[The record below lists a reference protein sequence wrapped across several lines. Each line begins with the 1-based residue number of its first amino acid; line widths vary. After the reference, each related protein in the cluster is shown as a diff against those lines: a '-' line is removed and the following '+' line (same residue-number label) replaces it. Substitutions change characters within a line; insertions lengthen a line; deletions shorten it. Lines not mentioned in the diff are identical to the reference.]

1 LQAGR
6 RQDGGAVA
14 RCGRAHQ
21 ARGQGRPGAAARS
34 RRAASRGQ
42 AAARGGQGRGGDG
55 GGDRLGRRPEIGKIY
70 VSGFL
75 FILFSNFSFFWKS
88 PRSESVVGIRFSP
101 LHIHAIVPY

>member
-1 LQAGR
+1 VWPRAP
-6 RQDGGAVA
+6 GA
-14 RCGRAHQ
+14 
-21 ARGQGRPGAAARS
+21 RPGAARRGQARP
-34 RRAASRGQ
+34 RAAAGAASRGQ